1 MDRDIRR
8 CSFCGK
14 QQGEVRL
21 VAGPSDVYICH
32 LCVALCNEILAHE
45 TQTAGPGAP
54 TSPDRPSGPGELV
67 RTEIISG

>member
-1 MDRDIRR
+1 VDRGVRR

-14 QQGEVRL
+14 TQGEVRL

-45 TQTAGPGAP
+45 AP
-54 TSPDRPSGPGELV
+54 PDRPEPSASPDQSSGPGQLV